1 MSENNRYSLSEARI
15 AEAYEDLFFKE
26 AMAINCEEESAEIEK
41 ELMEMPAL
49 SEEEIERRKKEFAQ
63 WLYEG
68 SYLFRIVFCM
78 GLIAMI
84 FVCGKYG
91 VGYDPADF
99 IYMQF

>member
-1 MSENNRYSLSEARI
+1 MIILFVDMISEW
-15 AEAYEDLFFKE
+15 K
-26 AMAINCEEESAEIEK
+26 
-41 ELMEMPAL
+41 
-49 SEEEIERRKKEFAQ
+49 KKEFAH
-63 WLYEG
+63 WLYEAP
-68 SYLFRIVFCM
+68 YWFRAAFCM

>member
-49 SEEEIERRKKEFAQ
+49 SEEEIERKKKEFEA
-63 WLYEG
+63 LLNRTVSAKTEENKC
-68 SYLFRIVFCM
+68 L
-78 GLIAMI
+78 
-84 FVCGKYG
+84 
-91 VGYDPADF
+91 
-99 IYMQF
+99 